1 MLRISRQTDYGV
13 FLMTIF
19 GREEVGKLISA
30 RDLVARTQLPLPMVS
45 KILKGLAR
53 NGILESQRGVHGGYY
68 LSRPADQ
75 LSVSEIIEAI
85 DGPIAITECVD
96 EETGCRFKSVCPM
109 HSNWSRINMAIAS
122 ALSDVTLAQMCDWD
136 RPMPRLNLGKAFGN
150 GSIGN
155 GRTAA
160 APLSDGS
167 QQEPN
172 S

>member
-19 GREEVGKLISA
+19 GREEPGKLISA

-53 NGILESQRGVHGGYY
+53 NGILDSQRGVHGGYY
-68 LSRPADQ
+68 LSRPPAE
-75 LSVSEIIEAI
+75 LSVAEIIEAI

-109 HSNWSRINMAIAS
+109 HSNWSRINGAIAQ
-122 ALSDVTLAQMCDWD
+122 ALTEVSLEQMCDWD
-136 RPMPRLNLGKAFGN
+136 RPMPKLNLGMAFANSQGRRALVAGN
-150 GSIGN
+150 GS
-155 GRTAA
+155 A
-160 APLSDGS
+160 DGS
-167 QQEPN
+167 TMEQDH
-172 S
+172 

>member
-19 GREEVGKLISA
+19 GREETGKLISA

-53 NGILESQRGVHGGYY
+53 NGILESHRGVHGGYF
-68 LSRPADQ
+68 LTRHPSE
-75 LSVSEIIEAI
+75 LSVAEIIEAI

-109 HSNWSRINMAIAS
+109 HSNWSRINSAIAT
-122 ALSDVTLAQMCDWD
+122 ALEDVSLEQMCDWD
-136 RPMPRLNLGKAFGN
+136 RPMPKLNLGMAFSN
-150 GSIGN
+150 GQGRRATLSVN
-155 GRTAA
+155 GGEGT
-160 APLSDGS
+160 
-167 QQEPN
+167 QQEQDQ
-172 S
+172 